1 MKNETGNSLRH
12 ELSQR
17 VGNFCREKGLLD
29 CDAVITG
36 CSGGPDSVALLLL
49 LSDLIKESGKP
60 VKLYAIHINH
70 NLRPGDCDRDQALTA
85 KFCVSVNVPL
95 KIERFDVERYAED
108 TRMSVETAGR
118 MLRYEAFDTYAD
130 ELKAAKGYK
139 EIRIAV
145 AHHKNDLAE
154 TMMMNL
160 FRGAGLEGLVNPK
173 ARTGNIIRPLLCCTK
188 SELEE
193 MLRQENIKFA
203 VDATNLEPEG
213 TRNVWRNVLFPE
225 VEKRTGVNAS
235 GSLNRTYSLIEDD
248 LDYLAS
254 EAEKAY
260 DSCLVMLGRN
270 ENEQIRAIDCK
281 KAGELP
287 PAMSSR
293 VIRKLWQDT
302 FGNLTDFETANLRL
316 CSELIGKKTASGEVI
331 LPMPFSRKAYRFG
344 NWFCFSADK
353 EAGDC
358 ARAIASDMGLF
369 TAAVP
374 VAVNIPVPETYGKD
388 GAIAVKIPNTDLC
401 IYIYLFENKGDLEYN
416 NFSWFC
422 PLESAQDGK
431 LALLNSLA
439 DPKSRVFGKAGASG
453 SKKVTRLFTD
463 IKVPESSRSGVLF
476 AARKDSDRIL
486 WIPGV
491 GHAEGFTSPLSRER
505 YGQTEGTKTAG
516 ILKITLERR
525 QDGN

>member
-1 MKNETGNSLRH
+1 MKNAAGNSLRH

-95 KIERFDVERYAED
+95 KIENFDVERYAED

-118 MLRYEAFDTYAD
+118 MLRYEAFDAYAD
-130 ELKAAKGYK
+130 ELRESKGYK

-188 SELEE
+188 NELEE
-193 MLRQENIKFA
+193 MLRQENIRFA
-203 VDATNLEPEG
+203 VDKTNLEPEG

-260 DSCLVMLGRN
+260 ESCLFTLGRDKK
-270 ENEQIRAIDCK
+270 IKAVDCE
-281 KAGELP
+281 KARKLA

-293 VIRKLWQDT
+293 VIRKLWQET
-302 FGNLTDFETANLRL
+302 FGNLTDFETANLKL
-316 CSELIGKKTASGEVI
+316 CSELIGRKNKGGEVI
-331 LPMPFSRKAYRFG
+331 IPMPFSRKAYRFG
-344 NWFCFSADK
+344 NIFCFSSDPASK
-353 EAGDC
+353 DC
-358 ARAIASDMGLF
+358 ASAIASDMGLI
-369 TAAVP
+369 AAGGP
-374 VAVNIPVPETYGKD
+374 VSVSIPVPGKYGQD
-388 GAIAVKIPNTDLC
+388 GAIAVKIPNTDLY
-401 IYIYLFENKGDLEYN
+401 INIYLFENKGDLEYN

-422 PLESAQDGK
+422 PIEYAQDGK
-431 LALLNSLA
+431 LALLNSSA

-463 IKVPESSRSGVLF
+463 LKVPES
-476 AARKDSDRIL
+476 ARDCILYVARNDGDRIL

-491 GHAEGFTSPLSRER
+491 GHAAGFTSPLSRER
-505 YGQTEGTKTAG
+505 YGQAEGKKTAG

>member
-1 MKNETGNSLRH
+1 MKNAAGNSLRH

-95 KIERFDVERYAED
+95 KIENFDVERYAED

-118 MLRYEAFDTYAD
+118 MLRYEAFDAYAD
-130 ELKAAKGYK
+130 ELRESKGYK

-188 SELEE
+188 NELEE
-193 MLRQENIKFA
+193 MLRQENIRFA
-203 VDATNLEPEG
+203 VDKTNLEPEG

-260 DSCLVMLGRN
+260 ESCLFTLGRDKK
-270 ENEQIRAIDCK
+270 IKAVDCE
-281 KAGELP
+281 KARKLA

-293 VIRKLWQDT
+293 VIRKLWQET
-302 FGNLTDFETANLRL
+302 FGNLTDFETANLKL
-316 CSELIGKKTASGEVI
+316 CSELIGRKNKGGEVI
-331 LPMPFSRKAYRFG
+331 IPMPFSRKAYRFG
-344 NWFCFSADK
+344 NIFCFSSDPAAK
-353 EAGDC
+353 DC
-358 ARAIASDMGLF
+358 ASAIASDMGLI
-369 TAAVP
+369 AAGGP
-374 VAVNIPVPETYGKD
+374 VSVSIPVPGKYGQD
-388 GAIAVKIPNTDLC
+388 GAIAVKIPNTDLY
-401 IYIYLFENKGDLEYN
+401 INIYLFENKGDLEYN

-422 PLESAQDGK
+422 PIEYAQDGK
-431 LALLNSLA
+431 LALLNSSA

-463 IKVPESSRSGVLF
+463 LKVPES
-476 AARKDSDRIL
+476 ARDCILYVARNDGDRIL

-491 GHAEGFTSPLSRER
+491 GHAAGFTSPLSRER
-505 YGQTEGTKTAG
+505 YGQAEGKKTAG

>member
-1 MKNETGNSLRH
+1 MKNEGNSLRH
-12 ELSQR
+12 ELAQR
-17 VGNFCREKGLLD
+17 VGAYCREKGLLD

-95 KIERFDVERYAED
+95 KIEHFDVERYAEE

-130 ELKAAKGYK
+130 ELRENKGYK

-160 FRGAGLEGLVNPK
+160 FRGAGLEGLVAPK
-173 ARTGNIIRPLLCCTK
+173 ARTGNIIRPLLCCCK

-193 MLRQENIKFA
+193 MLRQENIKYA
-203 VDATNLEPEG
+203 VDMTNMEPEG

-235 GSLNRTYSLIEDD
+235 GSLNRTYSLMEED
-248 LDYLAS
+248 LDYLSA
-254 EAEKAY
+254 EADKAY
-260 DSCLVMLGRN
+260 EKCLVMLGRN
-270 ENEQIRAIDCK
+270 EEHQIRALDCK
-281 KAGELP
+281 KAKELA

-293 VIRKLWQDT
+293 VIRKLWQEN
-302 FGNLTDFETANLRL
+302 FGNLTDFETSNLKL
-316 CSELIGKKTASGEVI
+316 CSDLIARKQVNGEVL

-344 NWFCFSADK
+344 DFFCFTSEKD
-353 EAGDC
+353 GSDC
-358 ARAIASDMGLF
+358 ARAIASDKGL
-369 TAAVP
+369 
-374 VAVNIPVPETYGKD
+374 VAVTGPVSVNIKVPDTYGED
-388 GAIAVKIPNTDLC
+388 GAIAVKIPNTDRY

-422 PLESAQDGK
+422 PIESAQDGK
-431 LALLNSLA
+431 LVLLNSLA

-453 SKKVTRLFTD
+453 SKKVTRFFTD
-463 IKVPESSRSGVLF
+463 LKVPESARDNVLF
-476 AARKDSDRIL
+476 VARNGEDKIL
-486 WIPGV
+486 WIPGI

-505 YGQTEGTKTAG
+505 YMQSGGTKAAG

>member
-1 MKNETGNSLRH
+1 MKNAAGNSLRH

-95 KIERFDVERYAED
+95 KIENFDVERYAED

-118 MLRYEAFDTYAD
+118 RRRYEAFDAYAD
-130 ELKAAKGYK
+130 ELRESKGYK

-188 SELEE
+188 NELEE
-193 MLRQENIKFA
+193 MLRQENIRFA
-203 VDATNLEPEG
+203 VDKTNLEPEG

-260 DSCLVMLGRN
+260 ESCLLTIGRDKK
-270 ENEQIRAIDCK
+270 IKAVDCE
-281 KAGELP
+281 KARKLA

-293 VIRKLWQDT
+293 VIRKLWQET
-302 FGNLTDFETANLRL
+302 FGNLTDFETANLKL
-316 CSELIGKKTASGEVI
+316 CS
-331 LPMPFSRKAYRFG
+331 
-344 NWFCFSADK
+344 
-353 EAGDC
+353 
-358 ARAIASDMGLF
+358 
-369 TAAVP
+369 
-374 VAVNIPVPETYGKD
+374 
-388 GAIAVKIPNTDLC
+388 
-401 IYIYLFENKGDLEYN
+401 
-416 NFSWFC
+416 
-422 PLESAQDGK
+422 
-431 LALLNSLA
+431 
-439 DPKSRVFGKAGASG
+439 
-453 SKKVTRLFTD
+453 
-463 IKVPESSRSGVLF
+463 
-476 AARKDSDRIL
+476 
-486 WIPGV
+486 
-491 GHAEGFTSPLSRER
+491 
-505 YGQTEGTKTAG
+505 
-516 ILKITLERR
+516 
-525 QDGN
+525 

>member
-1 MKNETGNSLRH
+1 MKNTAVNSLRH
-12 ELSQR
+12 ELAQR
-17 VGNFCREKGLLD
+17 VGDFCREKGLLD

-95 KIERFDVERYAED
+95 KVERFDVEKYAEE
-108 TRMSVETAGR
+108 TRLSVETAGR
-118 MLRYEAFDTYAD
+118 MLRYEAFDAYAD
-130 ELKAAKGYK
+130 ELRETKGYK

-193 MLRQENIKFA
+193 MLRQENISFA
-203 VDATNLEPEG
+203 IDKTNLEPEG

-225 VEKRTGVNAS
+225 VEKRTGVNPS

-260 DSCLVMLGRN
+260 ESCLVMLGKHESR
-270 ENEQIRAIDCK
+270 QVRALDCK
-281 KAGELP
+281 KARELP

-293 VIRKLWQDT
+293 VIRKLWQDD
-302 FGNLTDFETANLRL
+302 FGNLTDFETANLKH
-316 CSELIGKKTASGEVI
+316 CSELISRKHVGGELI

-344 NWFCFSADK
+344 DCFCFSADEK
-353 EAGDC
+353 AKDC
-358 ARAIASDMGLF
+358 ALAIASDMGLV
-369 TAAVP
+369 AAGGP
-374 VAVNIPVPETYGKD
+374 VSVSIPVPETYGKD
-388 GAIAVKIPNTDLC
+388 GTIAVKIPNTDLY

-422 PLESAQDGK
+422 PIEYAQDGK
-431 LALLNSLA
+431 LALLDSSA
-439 DPKSRVFGKAGASG
+439 DPVSRVFGKAGASG

-463 IKVPESSRSGVLF
+463 LKVPESAREGVLF
-476 AARKDSDRIL
+476 VARKDEDRIL

-505 YGQTEGTKTAG
+505 YTQSKGTETEG

>member
-130 ELKAAKGYK
+130 EL
-139 EIRIAV
+139 RIAV

-316 CSELIGKKTASGEVI
+316 CSELIGRKTASGEVI

-344 NWFCFSADK
+344 NYFCFSADP

-369 TAAVP
+369 AADVP
-374 VAVNIPVPETYGKD
+374 VSVNIPVPKTCGKD

-463 IKVPESSRSGVLF
+463 IKVPESARGGVLF

-505 YGQTEGTKTAG
+505 YGQAEGTKTAG